1 MLVKE
6 NQGGLRDL
14 LALLL
19 DSPVAGRIP
28 VERAITSDVGHGRIE
43 QRTLISSRV
52 LAGRVAWPGLE
63 QIFRLERRR
72 RQKKSGVREEEVVY
86 GITSLAPAL
95 AGPAQLLELVR
106 GHWLIENRSHWVRD
120 VTFEEDR
127 SQAHSGS
134 IPQVMAALRN
144 AAIGR
149 MRQAGHRNIAS
160 ACRYYA
166 AQPWKALA
174 LLGITCD
181 N

>member
-6 NQGGLRDL
+6 NQAGLRDL
-14 LALLL
+14 LTLLL
-19 DSPVAGRIP
+19 DSPVAVRVP
-28 VERAITSDVGHGRIE
+28 VERTTTSDVGHGRIE
-43 QRTLISSRV
+43 QRALISSQV

-72 RQKKSGVREEEVVY
+72 RQKKSGAREAEVVY
-86 GITSLAPAL
+86 GITSLAPGA
-95 AGPAQLLELVR
+95 AGPPELLALVR
-106 GHWLIENRSHWVRD
+106 GHWRIENQSHWVRD
-120 VTFEEDR
+120 VTYDEDR

-149 MRQAGHRNIAS
+149 LRQAGHRNIAA

-174 LLGITCD
+174 LLGIT
-181 N
+181 